1 MPTTDDARR
10 EAGSQPGER
19 SPFFFKTLDLIMV
32 GAFHLSRRLVQLLP
46 PRVVYALADLIA
58 LAGLAARPRMRR
70 KVLATITETLPG
82 VGKWQA
88 FRIALGSASMFFKPM
103 PACFLLG
110 KYKERY
116 MNELQ
121 VEGLHYLEEA
131 DAQGKGVLILCTHAG
146 PFVMLLPAMT
156 NLGYTYTPVTYKAES
171 TPLPRYLTAMQWYGA
186 SLGCDLEL
194 PVIFPGD
201 DASRQIRETLARGK
215 RVAITIDASGPG
227 VVELLG
233 RPAGLGTGI
242 AHSALETG
250 APIVPA
256 MILDGNGSF
265 KLRLVIHPP
274 LSYELTGDKK
284 EDIAAIMR
292 EVAAAGERHIREK
305 PSQWL
310 SWFGLR
316 GLWELAVE
324 LAAER
329 AERAGGP
336 GGSGGSGKGPRA

>member
-1 MPTTDDARR
+1 MSTTDDARR
-10 EAGSQPGER
+10 DAGGKTGER
-19 SPFFFKTLDLIMV
+19 SPLFFKALDLIMV
-32 GAFHLSRRLVQLLP
+32 GAFHFSRRLVQLMP
-46 PRVVYALADLIA
+46 PRMVYALADLVA
-58 LAGLAARPRMRR
+58 LAGLIARPRMRR
-70 KVLATITETLPG
+70 KVFATITETLPE
-82 VGKWQA
+82 VTNKWKA

-103 PACFLLG
+103 PAFFLFG

-121 VEGLHYLEEA
+121 VEGLHYLEGA

-146 PFVMLLPAMT
+146 PFVLLLPAIT

-215 RVAITIDASGPG
+215 RVGITIDAPG
-227 VVELLG
+227 TSVVEFFG
-233 RPAGLGTGI
+233 HPASLGTGM
-242 AHSALETG
+242 AHFALGTG

-256 MILDGNGSF
+256 VILDGNGGF
-265 KLRLVIHPP
+265 KRRLVIYPP
-274 LSYELTGDKK
+274 LSYELTGDKQ

-292 EVAAAGERHIREK
+292 EVVAAGERQIREA
-305 PSQWL
+305 PAQWL

-316 GLWELAVE
+316 GMWETGAK

-329 AERAGGP
+329 AERAG
-336 GGSGGSGKGPRA
+336 A